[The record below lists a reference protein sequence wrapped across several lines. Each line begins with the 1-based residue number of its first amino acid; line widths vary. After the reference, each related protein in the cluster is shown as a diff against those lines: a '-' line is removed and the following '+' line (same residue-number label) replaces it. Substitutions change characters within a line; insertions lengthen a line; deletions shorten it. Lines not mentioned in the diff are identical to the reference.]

1 MRVLHKPSGKY
12 GEIPD
17 DKFDPTIFERIDQ
30 PQQSSV
36 QSPVQTS
43 QPQQG
48 GITSKV
54 GQFLIDT
61 LFGSTKKAIQN
72 APQRAVESQGFMGGL
87 QEAGANA
94 IGPIGQLLFGTER
107 QKEAARG
114 GAELASFAVPFGKG
128 AGLLKRAVL
137 PGAFAGGLS
146 SASKENA
153 TAASILGGATLGGG
167 LAGGSEL
174 VASGIK
180 GLLGGVGKVTNK
192 ASDTLAT
199 KSLRLAPKQ
208 VKSLEKVMGK
218 DVPTFLRERG
228 LEGKGA
234 DDIADY
240 IQPLQESF
248 DSIAR
253 DPNLKVKANNLYS
266 AFKTTIKDLR
276 SSSLPEQKA
285 KASYIQQVLK
295 NLKKTYKGSAQG
307 ADVISGLKTEVGKLV
322 KDFAIDP
329 TNKGKLQ
336 VLSDVYRKVVQDS
349 AEAAGRSVDGQS
361 VKEMGIELQKL
372 YKLHEIAEKQS
383 GLGKGSLPLGITTLL
398 GGLMGSSAGPAGMVA
413 GLAASKVANNPNVIG
428 GATRALSSAG
438 SALESAGSSK
448 GLDFLLGGGAQMRGQ
463 SAAQM
468 PRILD
473 GLIPKPSNEE
483 NGYNNNQNINQD
495 SPIIPQEQNTSEQP
509 ILSKG
514 GQWRWD
520 ATANDWVPNEQ
531 SQNKRPSKEE
541 FQMLLVQDL
550 QNNSGKNISK
560 IKSVYDVL
568 YPEGEKEKGVPNA
581 VKVRQDLS
589 KAGLRAQ
596 KDVVDM
602 FNNDPSIVIKGVV
615 TGGLLSRKYDSAIS
629 RAVEGL
635 LRARSGAAVP
645 DSEVRKYVRDY
656 GPRVGDTKKTA
667 LYKLEQLRLDLQDA
681 LDNENVVP
689 DSVIQQ

>member
-17 DKFDPTIFERIDQ
+17 NKFDPTIFERIDQ
-30 PQQSSV
+30 QQ
-36 QSPVQTS
+36 QQAPVQTPQS
-43 QPQQG
+43 QQG

-72 APQRAVESQGFMGGL
+72 APQRALEQQDLGGRL
-87 QEAGANA
+87 QEAGANS
-94 IGPIGQLLFGTER
+94 IGPIGQLLFGTDR

-137 PGAFAGGLS
+137 PGAMAGGLS
-146 SASKENA
+146 SASKEDA

-174 VASGIK
+174 ATSGIK
-180 GLLGGVGKVTNK
+180 GILGGLGKVTNK
-192 ASDTLAT
+192 ASDSLAT

-218 DVPTFLRERG
+218 DVPTFLKERG

-234 DDIADY
+234 EDIADY
-240 IQPLQESF
+240 IQPIQESF

-253 DPNLKVKANNLYS
+253 DPNLKVKANSLYS

-285 KASYIQQVLK
+285 KASYVQEVLK
-295 NLKKTYKGSAQG
+295 NLQKTYKGSAQG

-349 AEAAGRSVDGQS
+349 AESAGRSVNGQS

-413 GLAASKVANNPNVIG
+413 GLAASKVANNPSVIG

-438 SALESAGSSK
+438 STLENAGSSK

-473 GLIPKPSNEE
+473 GLISKPSNEE
-483 NGYNNNQNINQD
+483 NGYNNDQNINQG

-509 ILSKG
+509 ILSEG

-520 ATANDWVPNEQ
+520 AASNDWVPNEQ
-531 SQNKRPSKEE
+531 AQQGKTPSKEE
-541 FQMLLVQDL
+541 FQMLMVQDL
-550 QNNSGKNISK
+550 QSNAGKNISK

-568 YPEGEKEKGVPNA
+568 YPEGAKDKGVPNA

-596 KDVVDM
+596 ADVVEM
-602 FNNDPSIVIKGVV
+602 FNNDPNIVIKGRV
-615 TGGLLSRKYDSAIS
+615 TGGLLSSKYESAIS

-645 DSEVRKYVRDY
+645 DSEVRKYIRDY
-656 GPRVGDTKKTA
+656 GPRIRDTKETA

-681 LDNENVVP
+681 LENDNVVS